1 MQIKTLSNWKNALAV
16 AVSLLAAMH
25 VAAQTHG
32 IQRITQ
38 TIDEKNLVTLKGNT
52 HPLAQSRYDQGAAPD
67 SLPLERLML
76 VLQRSPAQETAL
88 QQLLDQQQDKS
99 SANYHKWLTPAQ
111 FGAQFG
117 PADADVET
125 VTNWLQS
132 HGFTVNHVSAGK
144 TIIEFNGNAG
154 LVRQAFHTEIHRYV
168 VKGEDHWANNADPQ
182 IPAALT
188 PVIAGIHSLHNFFR
202 KPLLRKLGTFS
213 RAQATGAVT
222 PLFSYAGGNGTLNA
236 LGPCDFAAIYNI
248 LPLWNTSLSNCGTS
262 AMPAGS
268 TDGTGQQVA
277 IVAETDINP
286 TDVANFRQQFGLPVT
301 GFTQPA
307 NCSQFYANV
316 CLILDGP
323 DPGITD
329 EETEADLDVQWS
341 GATAKGAVIDFVVS
355 ESTETDQGIDL
366 SAEYIIDNNIAHV
379 MSESYGACEAEIG
392 SSGNEFYEFLW
403 EQAAAQG
410 LTVIISAGDE
420 GSAGCDD
427 PDLPS
432 PNVADSGFGLAVN
445 GLASTPF
452 NVAIGGTDFDITQPT
467 TQTYQSTY
475 WSASASNPSTQSN
488 PVSAKGYIPET
499 TWNDTCAQTG
509 LSCSAPPNQDYI
521 SVVGGGGGQSNC
533 ATTNSSTGACVG
545 GYAKPSWQTGAGVPN
560 DSVRDVPDISLF
572 AADGF
577 VSGSFYIV
585 CQQDQDPNGTTAGC
599 NLSAPFTDF
608 VGVGG
613 TSSGAPAFAG
623 IMAMVNQKTASQG
636 QGNADYILY
645 RLAASQTGNCNSSS
659 GSAATCV
666 FNDVTKG
673 NNSVPCAAGSTNCG
687 NTTSNTDILV
697 SGTTAGFTTGTGYD
711 LATGLGTLNANNLVQ
726 DWSSVTFNATSTTL
740 TLNPTT
746 LTHGASVT
754 AGVTVTPDPVVASS
768 TKPEDVTL
776 LSNTPNGAI
785 GPLLTT
791 GIGASYT
798 FNLNTNGTL
807 TGTTTYLPGGTYQV
821 TARYAGDG
829 IYGASTSTPV
839 NVTVNPEPSTTL
851 ISTLNVN
858 LSSGAVN
865 GALSDTYGDFDLI
878 RVDVVGTASDKLG
891 QTNCEATDESCATGT
906 ATLLDNGQ
914 PLDPGMFPGGKL
926 TLNAAGYAEVQTT
939 LQVGPGAIFIPALTV
954 GSHSFQATYS
964 GDPSFNASTSAAV
977 PFTVT
982 QAATGT
988 AITSSPT
995 SVQSGATFSVSAT
1008 VSTAGFGTAPTG
1020 TVTFTAGGQTLPGTV
1035 TLTSLSPT
1043 VTSFSALQAT
1053 LTGASIATSGSL
1065 TITATYS
1072 GDANYIGSSG
1082 TAPITVTGGNAKFA
1096 VSANPTSITIATP
1109 GQPGMTTATVAANGF
1124 TGTVTLTC
1132 SVSPTNGT
1140 DPPTCSMSPASVTL
1154 ASGTATAPSTLAV
1167 ATTAAS
1173 AIYRPGNGP
1182 IAPGSYLRAKTAAA
1196 VLACALLLV
1205 FAIPA
1210 KKRRLS
1216 MVLGLMVC
1224 AVALC
1229 GEGCGGGGSGG
1240 GFSTG
1245 NPGTAVG
1252 TYTVTITAT
1261 SGGTTAATAVSLT
1274 VN

>member
-1 MQIKTLSNWKNALAV
+1 MRIKTISNWKNALAI
-16 AVSLLAAMH
+16 AVSLLAATH

-38 TIDEKNLVTLKGNT
+38 KIDEKNLVTLKGNT

-67 SLPLERLML
+67 SLPLNRMML
-76 VLQRSPAQETAL
+76 VLQRSSSQETAL
-88 QQLLDQQQDKS
+88 QQLIDQQQDKS

-117 PADADVET
+117 PADADIQT
-125 VTNWLQS
+125 VTSWLQTQ
-132 HGFTVNHVSAGK
+132 GFTVNHVSAGK

-182 IPAALT
+182 IPAALA
-188 PVIAGIHSLHNFFR
+188 PVVAGINSLHNFFR
-202 KPLLRKLGTFS
+202 KPLSRKLGTFS

-248 LPLWNTSLSNCGTS
+248 LPLWNTSLANCGTS
-262 AMPAGS
+262 AMPAS
-268 TDGTGQQVA
+268 SNDGTGQQVA

-286 TDVANFRQQFGLPVT
+286 TDVANFRQQFGLPTT
-301 GFTQPA
+301 GYTQPA
-307 NCSQFYANV
+307 GCSQFYANV

-379 MSESYGACEAEIG
+379 MSESYGACEYSIG
-392 SSGNEFYEFLW
+392 TTGNEFYSFLW

-410 LTVIISAGDE
+410 MTVIISAGDE

-432 PNVADSGFGLAVN
+432 PNVAEGGLAVN
-445 GLASTPF
+445 GLASTPY
-452 NVAIGGTDFDITQPT
+452 NVAIGGTDFDISVAN
-467 TQTYQSTY
+467 YQSTY
-475 WSASASNPSTQSN
+475 WSASASNPSTQAN

-521 SVVGGGGGQSNC
+521 SVVGGGGGESNC
-533 ATTNSSTGACVG
+533 EGANAQGNCV
-545 GYAKPSWQTGAGVPN
+545 GYAKPPWQTGTGVPN
-560 DSVRDVPDISLF
+560 DSVRDVPDISFF

-585 CQQDQDPNGTTAGC
+585 CQQDQDPNGATAGC

-636 QGNADYILY
+636 QGNANYILY
-645 RLAASQTGNCNSSS
+645 RLAASETGNCNSSS
-659 GSAATCV
+659 GSASTCV
-666 FNDVTKG
+666 FNDITKG
-673 NNSVPCAAGSTNCG
+673 NNSVPCEVGSLNCG

-697 SGTTAGFTTGTGYD
+697 SGATAGFTTGTGYD
-711 LATGLGTLNANNLVQ
+711 LATGLGTLNAYNLVQ
-726 DWSSVTFNATSTTL
+726 DWSSVSFTATNTVL

-768 TKPEDVTL
+768 TRPEDVTL
-776 LSNTPNGAI
+776 LSDTPNGSI
-785 GPLLTT
+785 GPLLT
-791 GIGASYT
+791 GSGNNASYT

-829 IYGASTSTPV
+829 LYGASTSTPV

-858 LSSGAVN
+858 LLSGAVN
-865 GALSDTYGDFDLI
+865 NVISDTYGDFDLI

-891 QTNCEATDESCATGT
+891 ETSCENTDETCATGT

-982 QAATGT
+982 QAVTGT

-995 SVQSGATFSVSAT
+995 SVQSGATFSVTAT
-1008 VSTAGFGTAPTG
+1008 VSTAGFGNAPTG

-1035 TLTSLSPT
+1035 TLTPLSPT

-1053 LTGASIATSGSL
+1053 LTGASITTSGSL

-1082 TAPITVTGGNAKFA
+1082 TAPITVTGGNAKFT

-1109 GQPGMTTATVAANGF
+1109 GQPGTTTATVAANGF
-1124 TGTVTLTC
+1124 TGTVSLTC

-1173 AIYRPGNGP
+1173 AIYKPGNGP
-1182 IAPGSYLRAKTAAA
+1182 ISPGSYLRAKTAAA

-1205 FAIPA
+1205 LVLPA

-1216 MVLGLMVC
+1216 MVLGLMVF

-1261 SGGTTAATAVSLT
+1261 SGGTTAATTVSLT